1 MQKAHLYEAI
11 LLVNRG
17 IDDAVRG
24 LERLKRAKSSGLTTP
39 YIDEKLTLFEMH
51 RALFNGF
58 FCNNIEVSEQQD
70 EFRFAKL
77 HRAHEKRML
86 DEVQVYRDV
95 QAVEEARRLEG
106 RAPKVRFLTSEEQLM
121 WERQYPKPSTEP
133 EDDGQRRQGGQK

>member
-17 IDDAVRG
+17 IDDTVRG
-24 LERLKRAKSSGLTTP
+24 LERLKRAKHSGLTVP

-77 HRAHEKRML
+77 HRMHEKRML

-106 RAPKVRFLTSEEQLM
+106 RAPKVRFLTSEEQLA
-121 WERQYPKPSTEP
+121 WERQYPKPSAESG
-133 EDDGQRRQGGQK
+133 DDGQRRQGGQK

>member
-11 LLVNRG
+11 FLVNRG

-24 LERLKRAKSSGLTTP
+24 LERLKCAKDSGLTVP

-77 HRAHEKRML
+77 HRVHERRML
-86 DEVQVYRDV
+86 DEVQVYRDL

-106 RAPKVRFLTSEEQLM
+106 KAPKVRLLTSEEQLA
-121 WERQYPKPSTEP
+121 WERQYPKPPVDAGDE
-133 EDDGQRRQGGQK
+133 GQHRQGERK